1 MEQQNGY
8 VLNIYVMDMNDKDK
22 CIEELEVKVNDYKT
36 QLEALHIMLKAKDTQ
51 IRMLIS
57 RQSRAIL

>member
-22 CIEELEVKVNDYKT
+22 YIEELEVKVNDYKT